1 MIKRFAAL
9 SFLFVILVGCK
20 VEPEPLKF
28 GTDGCHFCKMTLMD
42 KKFGGEVVT
51 TKGKVFKFDDANC
64 MINFI
69 NTGELDE
76 RDIAF
81 RMMIDFSQ
89 PEKLIDVSHAH
100 FLKGESIKSP
110 MASQVAAFED
120 YEVMKKYKKDL
131 NAIYLTWGEVVTQYK

>member
-1 MIKRFAAL
+1 MIRFAAFICFV
-9 SFLFVILVGCK
+9 FLFSGCK
-20 VEPEPLKF
+20 VEPEPLNY
-28 GTDGCHFCKMTLMD
+28 GTDGCHFCKMTIMD

-64 MINFI
+64 MINFL
-69 NTGELDE
+69 NTGGVDE

-81 RMMIDFSQ
+81 RLMIDFSQ
-89 PEKLIDVSHAH
+89 PEKLIDANNGF

-120 YEVMKKYKKDL
+120 YEVMKKYKKEL
-131 NAIYLTWGEVVTQYK
+131 NAIYLTWGELVTQFK